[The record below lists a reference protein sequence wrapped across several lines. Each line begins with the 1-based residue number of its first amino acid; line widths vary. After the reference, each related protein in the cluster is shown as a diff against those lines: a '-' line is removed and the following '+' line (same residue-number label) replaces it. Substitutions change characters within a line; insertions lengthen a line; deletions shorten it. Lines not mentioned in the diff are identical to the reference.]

1 MNFTTN
7 QLKKVN
13 NSQYYHTNFRI
24 GAKQICRSTGE
35 TNKRKAL
42 EQLERIAFNVIA
54 QTKYPKSFS
63 EKTYEDANAL
73 YKSNVTWDKD
83 KKSHHK
89 WFRERV
95 GAVKITDLTAIKIK
109 ALQDEYKQSVG
120 SDTVNRRFTHLS
132 SVLNTCKDYG
142 LLKDKPYI
150 KRLATEKIKEERNTY
165 THDQINLLLEACIKT
180 NRSHLYYPILYS
192 YYSGFRK
199 SELINMKKQK
209 YDGTYYTLSWQKNGT
224 KNQAIKQKTKCKT
237 IINKCINNPT
247 PFIFAGLGAGGGLG
261 NFTKTWDTVREEAGL
276 EDRVW
281 HELRHTA
288 ITNVAKKSKSYF
300 TTKEFSRHK
309 SHEAME
315 HYLHFFDVDDTDY
328 ADDGAD
334 FDVTFDV
341 TLVKEAQG

>member
-1 MNFTTN
+1 MIKYFDFESSLEELDNKIIELN
-7 QLKKVN
+7 NKNINNGALDKV
-13 NSQYYHTNFRI
+13 
-24 GAKQICRSTGE
+24 

-89 WFRERV
+89 WFRERI

-150 KRLATEKIKEERNTY
+150 KRLATE
-165 THDQINLLLEACIKT
+165 H
-180 NRSHLYYPILYS
+180 
-192 YYSGFRK
+192 
-199 SELINMKKQK
+199 
-209 YDGTYYTLSWQKNGT
+209 WNG
-224 KNQAIKQKTKCKT
+224 
-237 IINKCINNPT
+237 
-247 PFIFAGLGAGGGLG
+247 
-261 NFTKTWDTVREEAGL
+261 
-276 EDRVW
+276 
-281 HELRHTA
+281 
-288 ITNVAKKSKSYF
+288 
-300 TTKEFSRHK
+300 
-309 SHEAME
+309 
-315 HYLHFFDVDDTDY
+315 
-328 ADDGAD
+328 
-334 FDVTFDV
+334 
-341 TLVKEAQG
+341 